1 MEKGRRDMQLF
12 FAGPTLNW
20 VYIVRS
26 LHRYSR
32 MFYEPTLVPQLVV
45 YIAAALTC
53 LAHLQS
59 LGPWARDGVNIPE
72 DTATSFWKDDSYI
85 PHAT

>member
-1 MEKGRRDMQLF
+1 MTFQKFYNAQPNGPLVNLF
-12 FAGPTLNW
+12 Y
-20 VYIVRS
+20 VYVCLIACI
-26 LHRYSR
+26 SR
-32 MFYEPTLVPQLVV
+32 ECLIRIYDR
-45 YIAAALTC
+45 IALMTC